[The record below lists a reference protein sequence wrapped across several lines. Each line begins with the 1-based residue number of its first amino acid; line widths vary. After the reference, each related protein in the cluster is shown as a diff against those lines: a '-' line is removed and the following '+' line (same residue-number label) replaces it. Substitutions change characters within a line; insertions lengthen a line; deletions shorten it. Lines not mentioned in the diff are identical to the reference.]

1 MTQEEL
7 FALAQTYLDIMET
20 KGEQALSDEQH
31 TLLAY
36 CYLDGQVQ
44 EGGFVQLI
52 ASGFGEYIFANP
64 VADSLR
70 RWQVKATPKV
80 LDKAAALYRKVGQ
93 KIEQMAEE
101 EMDLSVIRAKFEEFE
116 ELDAEYYEVSDE
128 DLLRVVEYVTRCHE
142 RFVVDLS

>member
-101 EMDLSVIRAKFEEFE
+101 EMDLAVIRAKFEEFE